1 VPTERDRVR
10 TIHRR
15 LGRAHGPLDPPRR
28 IDPLEELVLTILSQ
42 NTSDVNRDRAY
53 AGMRERFP
61 TWEQVAEAPLGALRE
76 AIRPGGL
83 ANTKAPRIRQVLRE
97 IREREGRLD
106 LSWMRE
112 TSDEEV
118 SDYLLSLPGVG
129 RKTAACVL
137 AFSLERP
144 VIPVDTHVL
153 RVSRRLGLVPEKAG
167 ADLAHQLLADL
178 VPPTLRVP
186 LHVGLIRHGRAI
198 CKAGIPRCE
207 SCPLRDLCPSA
218 EAFLA
223 ERKRRTA

>member
-1 VPTERDRVR
+1 MPTERDRVR
-10 TIHRR
+10 KIHRR
-15 LGRAHGPLDPPRR
+15 LERAHGPLDPPRR

-53 AGMRERFP
+53 GRMRERFP
-61 TWEQVAEAPLGALRE
+61 TWEEVADAPLRSLRE

-83 ANTKAPRIRQVLRE
+83 ANIKAPRIRQVLRE
-97 IREREGRLD
+97 IGDREGRMD
-106 LSWMRE
+106 LSWMRGA
-112 TSDEEV
+112 SDEEV

-129 RKTAACVL
+129 RKTVACVL

-167 ADLAHQLLADL
+167 ADLAHRLLAEL
-178 VPPTLRVP
+178 VPPRLRVP
-186 LHVGLIRHGRAI
+186 LHVGLIRHGRTI

-207 SCPLRDLCPSA
+207 SCPLRELCPSA
-218 EAFLA
+218 ERFLA
-223 ERKRRTA
+223 ERERRTA